1 MDEKIILLVEDNPD
15 DEELTIIAL
24 KESNILNDVVVAHD
38 GAEAM
43 DYLSGTGKFAGNDLV
58 RMPQIIL
65 LDLNLPKLGG
75 LEVLERLRANP
86 RTQFIPVIVL
96 TSSSEEEDNLAS
108 YRLGANSFVRKPVEF
123 QRFVDVV
130 RQLGFYWLLVNEN
143 PYHPR

>member
-15 DEELTIIAL
+15 DEELTMIAL
-24 KESNILNDVVVAHD
+24 KESNILNDVVVTHD

-43 DYLSGTGKFAGNDLV
+43 DYLSGTGKFAGNDLI

-123 QRFVDVV
+123 HRFVDAI
-130 RQLGFYWLLVNEN
+130 RQLGIYWLLVNEN
-143 PYHPR
+143 PHHPW